1 MIFLTSI
8 GSNVRRDRVNKK
20 DDARQYLL
28 DYFAQA
34 DKLNGT
40 IEEMKQLRKGNAPKQ
55 EQLDEKVQEY
65 EQRLNNLNSG
75 KIKMNQSLK
84 VLGFDKPI
92 AKFSQEELIRL
103 SEILEP

>member
-1 MIFLTSI
+1 M
-8 GSNVRRDRVNKK
+8 NKK

-40 IEEMKQLRKGNAPKQ
+40 IEEMEQLRKSNASKQ

-65 EQRLNNLNSG
+65 EQRLDNLNSG

-84 VLGFDKPI
+84 ELGFDKPI
-92 AKFSQEELIRL
+92 AKFSQEDLIRL